1 MIAIYLG
8 MGVAL
13 LATSAWVFFGVA
25 YFRPKARWSDD
36 DARKALYR
44 DRLNEIETEMKSRV
58 IETVD
63 SAELREELGAALL
76 ADLEG
81 RDADG
86 DEGSS
91 RLIGL
96 SLALVVVAASVALYL
111 HWGDPSAV
119 SIRNVG
125 SLVTNTNS
133 TRGELDE
140 AVKRLD
146 VRVKTRPQDRTS
158 WYYLALAYFKAER
171 FAEAA
176 EAFAMVQAPGDTP
189 LIDVEVHW
197 AQAAFLAAG
206 GILDTDAQGIVD
218 RIQTY
223 RADHP
228 SVLELLT
235 LDAIQRRQHERV
247 VNYSDRAL
255 RQEIVGAQRDF
266 FERALVTARSQLS
279 SARPHVNVFVDVRT
293 VPKELS
299 WLLVY
304 ARSESAG
311 PPLAVVRRPLDGRD
325 SFNVTLDDAVSMD
338 PSRPISSVN
347 NVYVVARVS
356 VTGGANTHPGD
367 MERLSEILIPNGAT
381 VRLSFSEDPDVA
393 ESK

>member
-25 YFRPKARWSDD
+25 YFRPRARWLDD

-44 DRLNEIETEMKSRV
+44 DRLNEIETEVKSQV
-58 IETVD
+58 IENVD
-63 SAELREELGAALL
+63 STELTEELGVALL
-76 ADLEG
+76 DDLESQ
-81 RDADG
+81 DDDG
-86 DEGSS
+86 DDGSS
-91 RLIGL
+91 RLVRL
-96 SLALVVVAASVALYL
+96 SLAFVVVAASVALYL

-125 SLVTNTNS
+125 SMVTNINS
-133 TRGELDE
+133 TSGELNE
-140 AVKRLD
+140 AVKRLN
-146 VRVKTRPQDRTS
+146 VRVKKRPQDRTS

-171 FAEAA
+171 FSDATK
-176 EAFAMVQAPGDTP
+176 AFAMVQAPGDAP

-206 GILDTDAQGIVD
+206 GILDTDALRIVE

-223 RADHP
+223 RTDHP

-235 LDAIQRRQHERV
+235 LDAVQRRLHERV

-255 RQEIVGAQRDF
+255 RQEIVGVQRDF
-266 FERALVTARSQLS
+266 FERALITARSQLS
-279 SARPHVNVFVDVRT
+279 SARPYLNVVVDVRT
-293 VPKELS
+293 IPKELS

-311 PPLAVVRRPLDGRD
+311 PPLAVVKRPLDGRD

-347 NVYVVARVS
+347 QVYVVARAS
-356 VTGGANTHPGD
+356 VTGGASRHPGD
-367 MERLSEILIPNGAT
+367 MERLSDILIPDGAT
-381 VRLSFSEDPDVA
+381 IRLSFADDADVV